1 MKLFFASVTH
11 VSQIGVREQIERKKE
26 RKYIYWTAHTSKTD
40 TEVTKKKKTE
50 VNTHK

>member
-1 MKLFFASVTH
+1 MKH
-11 VSQIGVREQIERKKE
+11 VNPFITFYIIGVRERKKKKE

-40 TEVTKKKKTE
+40 TGVTKKKTE